1 MDRKALGKR
10 LSAARKEAGYTTD
23 RLAQECDVGAVYI
36 RQIEAG
42 RYQPSMNTLIKLG
55 DTLHRSLDY
64 FVQDSVEWN
73 ELNTLTGIAEKC
85 RNLTPDQLKMV
96 ERMIEAMYETK
107 SEEK

>member
-1 MDRKALGKR
+1 MDRKALGIR
-10 LSAARKEAGYTTD
+10 LAAARKESGYTSE

-42 RYQPSMNTLIKLG
+42 KYQPSISTLIKLG
-55 DTLHRSLDY
+55 NTLHRSLDY

-73 ELNTLTGIAEKC
+73 ELNSLTGIAEKC
-85 RNLTPDQLKMV
+85 RNLAPEQIKMV

-107 SEEK
+107 SAAK

>member
-42 RYQPSMNTLIKLG
+42 RKQPSMETRKKMGNPFQRPLVFFG
-55 DTLHRSLDY
+55 
-64 FVQDSVEWN
+64 QDSVEWN
-73 ELNTLTGIAEKC
+73 ELNTLMGIAEKC

-96 ERMIEAMYETK
+96 ERMIAAMYETK
-107 SEEK
+107 SEKK